1 MNLLPIIKL
10 SWKNIWRSKTRSSV
24 VITAVVLGTWAGIFM
39 SAFMYGLSM
48 QYIKIQLDNFTSHIQ
63 IHTSEYKEEKLPE
76 FYIPDADSLISKLK
90 TKPFVTGI
98 TGRSVIGG
106 LAASGSNSY
115 SVTILGIDPETE
127 KTVTRLHTF
136 MSEGDYFETNSRNPI
151 LIGEKLAKR
160 LSVGLRSKVVLN
172 FQDVEGNIS
181 AGAFRVSGIF
191 KSPNSVFDEANVLV
205 LKQDLNRLIA
215 KPDAVHEIAIIVD
228 DFNLADQ
235 YAQELVVGNNLA
247 VESWS
252 TLSPALSYTN
262 SMVGTTL
269 YIVMTIILVAL
280 TFGIVNTM
288 LMAVMER
295 QHELGMLMAVG
306 VNKARTFFMILFETL
321 FLSLFGAPFG
331 IALAWVSITLMANT
345 GIDLSAWA
353 QGFEMYGMGTTI
365 YPELDNE
372 YYFAVGGMIFITTL
386 IASLYPSYKALKLN
400 PVEAI
405 RKI

>member
-1 MNLLPIIKL
+1 M
-10 SWKNIWRSKTRSSV
+10 

-63 IHTSEYKEEKLPE
+63 IHETEYKTEKLPE
-76 FYIPDADSLISKLK
+76 YFIPDADSIITELK
-90 TKPFVTGI
+90 EKPFVTGI
-98 TGRSVIGG
+98 TGRSVVGG
-106 LAASGSNSY
+106 LAASSANSY
-115 SVTILGIDPETE
+115 GVTIQGIDPETE
-127 KTVTRLHTF
+127 KTVTQLHTF
-136 MSEGDYFETNSRNPI
+136 MKEGDYFETRTRNPV

-160 LSVGLRSKVVLN
+160 LSVGMRSKIVLN

-191 KSPNSVFDEANVLV
+191 KSPNSAFDEANVLV
-205 LKQDLNRLIA
+205 LKEDLNRLIA
-215 KPDAVHEIAIIVD
+215 EPDAIHEIAIMVD
-228 DFNLADQ
+228 DFNMADQ
-235 YAQELVVGNNLA
+235 YTLDLIDEPNLT
-247 VESWS
+247 VESWG

-269 YIVMTIILVAL
+269 YIIMTIILVAL
-280 TFGIVNTM
+280 IFGIINTM

-306 VNKARTFFMILFETL
+306 VNKARTFSMILFETL
-321 FLSLFGAPFG
+321 FLSMFGAPFG
-331 IALAWVSITLMANT
+331 ILLAWISITLMADT
-345 GIDLSAWA
+345 GVDLSAWA

-372 YYFAVGGMIFITTL
+372 YYFIVGGMIFVITL
-386 IASLYPSYKALKLN
+386 IASIYPSYKALKLN

>member
-1 MNLLPIIKL
+1 MNLWPIIKL

-39 SAFMYGLSM
+39 SSFMYGLSM

-63 IHTSEYKEEKLPE
+63 IHTADYNTEKLPE
-76 FYIPDADSLISKLK
+76 FYIPNADSIISDLK
-90 TKPFVTGI
+90 SKPFVTAV
-98 TGRSVIGG
+98 TGRSVVGG
-106 LAASGSNSY
+106 LAASSSNSFG
-115 SVTILGIDPETE
+115 VNIMGINPEAE
-127 KTVTRLHTF
+127 KTVTQLYTF
-136 MSEGDYFETNSRNPI
+136 MKEGDYFETDSRNPV
-151 LIGEKLAKR
+151 LIGEKLANR
-160 LSVGLRSKVVLN
+160 LSVDMRSKIVLN
-172 FQDVEGNIS
+172 FQDVDGNIS

-191 KSPNSVFDEANVLV
+191 KSPNSAFDEANVMV
-205 LKQDLNRLIA
+205 LKEDLNRLIA
-215 KPDAVHEIAIIVD
+215 KPDAIHEIAILVD
-228 DFNLADQ
+228 DFNMADQ
-235 YAQELVVGNNLA
+235 YASELQGQDNLE
-247 VESWS
+247 VESWG

-269 YIVMTIILVAL
+269 YIVMIIILVAL

-306 VNKARTFFMILFETL
+306 VNKARTFSMILFETL
-321 FLSLFGAPFG
+321 FLSMFGAPFG
-331 IALAWVSITLMANT
+331 IALSWISITLMADT

-372 YYFAVGGMIFITTL
+372 YYFVVGGMIFVTTL

-400 PVEAI
+400 PVDAI